1 MAAVLAKWEEVERD
15 VMIPTAH
22 KFAHGLMNDDGG
34 RRCPTGATVVP
45 HSQLLRK

>member
-45 HSQLLRK
+45 HSRLLRK